1 MTILKSSV
9 NPHDPQFLQNHDNMA
24 ALVGDLRE
32 KVADIR
38 LGGGPALIE
47 RHQGRGK
54 LFVRDRIETLLD
66 EGSPFLE
73 ISQFAAF
80 GVYEQAIPCAGVV
93 AGIGRVKGVESMYR
107 LLQLHHW
114 L

>member
-24 ALVGDLRE
+24 ALVTDLRE

-47 RHQGRGK
+47 RHRGRGK

-73 ISQFAAF
+73 IS
-80 GVYEQAIPCAGVV
+80 
-93 AGIGRVKGVESMYR
+93 
-107 LLQLHHW
+107 
-114 L
+114 